1 MIARGF
7 FFSVWPPASEARVGR
22 PKERVLPEPVRPRP
36 RMSLPARASGMVAAW
51 IGKGAV
57 TPFWASLRTMP
68 SGRPRSPK
76 VIVGSAS
83 ASASS
88 KSSAEPSRD
97 SSDSSDPSAATSAS
111 RASMISSASAAS
123 MASVTTRASASMI
136 SLESFSGM
144 TERSELEMDMRNAK
158 PSGVSARA
166 QTP

>member
-1 MIARGF
+1 
-7 FFSVWPPASEARVGR
+7 
-22 PKERVLPEPVRPRP
+22 
-36 RMSLPARASGMVAAW
+36 MVAAW
-51 IGKGAV
+51 IGKGVV

-83 ASASS
+83 ASASAS
-88 KSSAEPSRD
+88 KSSVESSKD
-97 SSDSSDPSAATSAS
+97 SPLTSAS
-111 RASMISSASAAS
+111 RASMIPSASAAS